1 MPHYNPGYR
10 GEYTNNLTLPVTLEH
25 VLQFVSLMKTS
36 VWNGIVEKAKD
47 LKLTP
52 QVIKIKPTS
61 YNKIIKAKTPKH
73 LSYDIIKEH
82 NLHSDFNSDFHISG
96 GVHEALNNILLEIS
110 KDVGALNVS
119 NWVGIEQQHHKLTG
133 EQIMFARLIQQ
144 TYIIHRLDTF
154 TSTWKRLD
162 EFDTKHSCIWF
173 NKKICLLIV
182 VGPQTRYRKIE
193 LIVSPKV
200 SYPTQE
206 SIDMFVELYPG
217 LPLTVVTH
225 SYGFETFLQIK
236 TLPPITHFY
245 AFNPAAVTPTV
256 NPHKTTYFINYNDV
270 IGNQIG
276 DDVVFGGVVE
286 ARAVAHTVSQW
297 VFEETP
303 PKSADP
309 VSTLQQVG
317 KSIRIV

>member
-73 LSYDIIKEH
+73 LSYDLIKEH

-133 EQIMFARLIQQ
+133 EQIMFARLVQQ
-144 TYIIHRLDTF
+144 TYLTHRLDTF
-154 TSTWKRLD
+154 GTTWKRLD

-193 LIVSPKV
+193 LISSIVSN
-200 SYPTQE
+200 PTQE
-206 SIDMFVELYPG
+206 SIDMFIELYPG
-217 LPLTVVTH
+217 LPLTVVSH
-225 SYGFETFLQIK
+225 SYGFETFLQIQ
-236 TLPPITHFY
+236 TPPPITHFY
-245 AFNPAAVTPTV
+245 AFNPAAVSPTV

-276 DDVVFGGVVE
+276 VDVVFGGVVE

-297 VFEETP
+297 VLDKTL
-303 PKSADP
+303 PKLADP
-309 VSTLQQVG
+309 VSTHQQEG
-317 KSIRIV
+317 KRIRII